1 MKLYQSRQSLGF
13 FGGILLFLL
22 ILILPTSESLSPAAL
37 RVAAVA
43 TLMAIWWVTEPIP
56 IPITALLPIAL
67 FPGFDVMSVHQ
78 VTSAYAN
85 HIIFLFLGG
94 FIIALCFER
103 WNLHKRIAL
112 HVISLVGNSQ
122 KRILLGFMLATAL
135 LSMWVSNTATTLM
148 MIPVV
153 IAVVKKID
161 GSGES
166 IFGMTLMLGVAY
178 AASIGGV
185 ATLIGTPP
193 NAILAGVLEQ
203 QLNIDISFYDWMVFA
218 FPLSCVFLAI
228 TWFYLCYLQKKEH
241 IIIKPLDKAVISDEL
256 SKLGKITAEEKKIL
270 GVFIFVALAWIAR
283 GLIDIE
289 FFKQIK
295 DSTIAIF
302 GAILLFI
309 IPAKNRSTRL
319 MDWDTAKKLPWDIL
333 LLFGGGFALAS
344 GFSETGLTTWIG
356 SQLSFLAGV
365 NILIIILAISL
376 LVIFL
381 TEVTSNT
388 ATASLLIPI
397 MVGLSEVMQLPPMYL
412 MATVAISASCA
423 FMLPV
428 ATPPNAI
435 VYSSR
440 LVTIQQMARTGF
452 LLNII
457 GSLLITLF
465 IIKFLPLVF
474 SLYI

>member
-1 MKLYQSRQSLGF
+1 M
-13 FGGILLFLL
+13 
-22 ILILPTSESLSPAAL
+22 PTSESLTPAAL
-37 RVAAVA
+37 HVAAIA
-43 TLMAIWWVTEPIP
+43 TLMAVWWVTEPVP
-56 IPITALLPIAL
+56 IPITALIPIAL
-67 FPGFDVMSVHQ
+67 FPTFDVMSVHQ
-78 VTSAYAN
+78 VTSNYAN

-112 HVISLVGNSQ
+112 YVISIVGNSQ

-153 IAVVKKID
+153 VAVIKKID
-161 GSGES
+161 ESGES

-178 AASIGGV
+178 SASIGGV
-185 ATLIGTPP
+185 STLIGTPP

-203 QLNIDISFYDWMVFA
+203 QLNISISFFDWLVFA
-218 FPLSCVFLAI
+218 LPLSLIFLAL
-228 TWFYLCYLQKKEH
+228 TWVYLCYLQKKEH
-241 IIIKPLDKAVISDEL
+241 IHIKPLDKAVIKDEL
-256 SKLGKITAEEKKIL
+256 AKLGQITPEEKKIL
-270 GVFIFVALAWIAR
+270 GVFILVALAWIAR

-356 SQLSFLAGV
+356 GQLNFLADV
-365 NILIIILAISL
+365 NILFIILAVSL

-440 LVTIQQMARTGF
+440 FVTIQQMAKTGF
-452 LLNII
+452 LLNIL

-465 IIKFLPLVF
+465 IVRFLPWVF
-474 SLYI
+474 SLG

>member
-1 MKLYQSRQSLGF
+1 L
-13 FGGILLFLL
+13 
-22 ILILPTSESLSPAAL
+22 
-37 RVAAVA
+37 
-43 TLMAIWWVTEPIP
+43 
-56 IPITALLPIAL
+56 
-67 FPGFDVMSVHQ
+67 
-78 VTSAYAN
+78 
-85 HIIFLFLGG
+85 
-94 FIIALCFER
+94 
-103 WNLHKRIAL
+103 
-112 HVISLVGNSQ
+112 
-122 KRILLGFMLATAL
+122 
-135 LSMWVSNTATTLM
+135 
-148 MIPVV
+148 
-153 IAVVKKID
+153 
-161 GSGES
+161 
-166 IFGMTLMLGVAY
+166 
-178 AASIGGV
+178 
-185 ATLIGTPP
+185 
-193 NAILAGVLEQ
+193 
-203 QLNIDISFYDWMVFA
+203 
-218 FPLSCVFLAI
+218 
-228 TWFYLCYLQKKEH
+228 
-241 IIIKPLDKAVISDEL
+241 
-256 SKLGKITAEEKKIL
+256 
-270 GVFIFVALAWIAR
+270 VALAWIAR

-356 SQLSFLAGV
+356 GQLNFLADV
-365 NILIIILAISL
+365 NILFIILAVSL

-440 LVTIQQMARTGF
+440 FVTIQQMAKTGF
-452 LLNII
+452 LLNIL

-465 IIKFLPLVF
+465 IVRFLPWVF
-474 SLYI
+474 SLG